1 MQINFWNRNGREML
15 VKDLNPLSKL
25 NIFIVLGLSAFFAGD
40 YRYGFGMVI
49 LLFIVALAARCMK
62 SYLKVYWKVL
72 LLFGVFLFVIKAA
85 FSPGEQIIWQKWGN
99 PYFCR
104 KHSGGACSDI
114 RCTCLLWGQ
123 LSCLCRLQNGVI

>member
-1 MQINFWNRNGREML
+1 MDNRTFANQFLEPKRTGNA

-62 SYLKVYWKVL
+62 SYL
-72 LLFGVFLFVIKAA
+72 
-85 FSPGEQIIWQKWGN
+85 
-99 PYFCR
+99 
-104 KHSGGACSDI
+104 
-114 RCTCLLWGQ
+114 
-123 LSCLCRLQNGVI
+123 

>member
-1 MQINFWNRNGREML
+1 MDNRTFANQFLEPKRTGNA

-85 FSPGEQIIWQKWGN
+85 FSPGRIGFLFR
-99 PYFCR
+99 P
-104 KHSGGACSDI
+104 
-114 RCTCLLWGQ
+114 
-123 LSCLCRLQNGVI
+123 